1 MLSVESLR
9 EQCRSKPGSQETFPF
24 DLRTLVFKV
33 AGKMYALCDIDGDPL
48 ELSLK
53 CDPDEAEALRSVYP
67 AVKPGYH
74 LNKRHWNTVTLD
86 GTVGDK
92 VVLEWLDRSYDRVV
106 AGLTRRER
114 EALAHQE
121 GEAG

>member
-9 EQCRSKPGSQETFPF
+9 EHCRSKPGSQETFPF
-24 DLRTLVFKV
+24 DMRTLVFKV
-33 AGKMYALCDIDGDPL
+33 AGKMYALCGIDGDPF

-53 CDPDEAEALRSVYP
+53 CDPDEAEALRSLYP

-86 GTVGDK
+86 GTVDDEL
-92 VVLEWLDRSYDRVV
+92 VLEWLDGSYERVV
-106 AGLTRRER
+106 AGLTKRDR
-114 EALAHQE
+114 EAVAAKE
-121 GEAG
+121 DGAS

>member
-1 MLSVESLR
+1 MLNVESLR
-9 EQCRSKPGSQETFPF
+9 EHCRTKPGSQETFPF
-24 DLRTLVFKV
+24 DMRTLVFKV
-33 AGKMYALCDIDGDPL
+33 AGKMYALCGIGGDPL

-53 CDPDEAEALRSVYP
+53 CDPDEAEALRQLYP

-86 GTVGDK
+86 GTVDDEL
-92 VVLEWLDRSYDRVV
+92 VLGWLDGSYDRVV

-114 EALAHQE
+114 EALAVRE
-121 GEAG
+121 GKTR

>member
-9 EQCRSKPGSQETFPF
+9 EHCRSKVGSPETFPF

-33 AGKMYALCDIDGDPL
+33 AGKMYALCGIDSDPL

-53 CDPDEAEALRSVYP
+53 CDPDEAEALRQLYP

-86 GTVGDK
+86 GSTDDE
-92 VVLEWLDRSYDRVV
+92 VVLEWLDRSYELVV
-106 AGLTRRER
+106 AGLPRRDR
-114 EALAHQE
+114 EALAVHDD
-121 GEAG
+121 GAR